1 MPRSG
6 GAVIPMKDEVVILAG
21 VRQPEKEPWEPFA
34 APVLDFLEQ
43 LSREI
48 RGERKK
54 NEQLAAF
61 GFWCRRSHMEEFRK
75 RYEDGR
81 SRLGR
86 GVIFHI
92 PASNVPV
99 LFGYSLVMGLLAGN
113 SCSVRISSKS
123 QEQDQILCRIMDCI
137 LTRPEY
143 KGMRRRISVFSCQRH
158 SLAVREA
165 LSDCAGCVVWGG
177 DRTIMEIR
185 CMRIRP
191 DAVQLNFPDRY
202 SICILDSLQLG
213 NMTEE
218 ELKNLAHRFY
228 NDTYLL
234 DQNACSSPGIVI
246 WNQEEESTE
255 AENARVRWWNAVDE
269 EARSYDL
276 TAHKA
281 MAKYELLCRYAMTLD
296 GETKI
301 SRYGNRLYTMELG
314 DIPSDIDQL
323 RGAFGMFFEYRGDWR
338 KALSRLASG
347 RLQTIT
353 YHGIEEQELV
363 DFVIK
368 NHLFGVHRIVPAG
381 RAADMDPVWD
391 GQDFIAVL
399 SRQIGREAQDAFV

>member
-21 VRQPEKEPWEPFA
+21 VRQQETEPWGPFA

-48 RGERKK
+48 RRERRQ

-75 RYEDGR
+75 RYEDGH

-86 GVIFHI
+86 GVVFHI
-92 PASNVPV
+92 PAANVPL

-123 QEQDQILCRIMDCI
+123 GDQDQILCRIMDGI

-143 KGMRRRISVFSCQRH
+143 KGIRRRISVFSSQRD

-185 CMRIRP
+185 SMPIRP

-202 SICILDSLQLG
+202 SISILDTLQLG
-213 NMTEE
+213 YMTEE

-234 DQNACSSPGIVI
+234 DQNACSSPVFVI
-246 WNQEEESTE
+246 WNQKEESKE
-255 AENARVRWWNAVDE
+255 AQNARVRWWNAVAE

-281 MAKYELLCRYAMTLD
+281 MAKYELLCKYAMTMD

-301 SRYGNRLYTMELG
+301 SRYGNRLYTIGVPE
-314 DIPSDIDQL
+314 IPSDTDQL

-338 KALSRLASG
+338 KALTRLASS

-353 YHGIEEQELV
+353 YHGIEEQEIV
-363 DFVIK
+363 DFVLK

-399 SRQIGREAQDAFV
+399 SRQIGREA

>member
-6 GAVIPMKDEVVILAG
+6 GAVIPMKDEVIILAG
-21 VRQPEKEPWEPFA
+21 VRQTETEPWEPFA

-48 RGERKK
+48 RRERRQ

-75 RYEDGR
+75 RYEDGH

-92 PASNVPV
+92 PAANVPL

-123 QEQDQILCRIMDCI
+123 REQDQILCRIMDRI

-143 KGMRRRISVFSCQRH
+143 KGMRRRISVFSSQRD

-165 LSDCAGCVVWGG
+165 LSGCAGCVVWGG
-177 DRTIMEIR
+177 DRTISEIR
-185 CMRIRP
+185 SMPIRP
-191 DAVQLNFPDRY
+191 DVVQLNFPDRY
-202 SICILDSLQLG
+202 SISILDTLQLG
-213 NMTEE
+213 YMTEE

-234 DQNACSSPGIVI
+234 DQNACSSPVFVI
-246 WNQEEESTE
+246 WNQKEESKE
-255 AENARVRWWNAVDE
+255 AQNARVHWWNAVAE

-281 MAKYELLCRYAMTLD
+281 MAKYELLCKYAMTMD

-301 SRYGNRLYTMELG
+301 SRYGNRLYTIGVPE
-314 DIPSDIDQL
+314 IPSDTDQL

-338 KALSRLASG
+338 KALTRLASS

-353 YHGIEEQELV
+353 YHGIEEQEIV
-363 DFVIK
+363 DFVLK

-399 SRQIGREAQDAFV
+399 SRQIGREA

>member
-1 MPRSG
+1 
-6 GAVIPMKDEVVILAG
+6 MKDEVVILAG
-21 VRQPEKEPWEPFA
+21 VRQPEAEPWELFA
-34 APVLDFLEQ
+34 APVLEFLGQ
-43 LSREI
+43 LSSEI
-48 RGERKK
+48 RRERKQY
-54 NEQLAAF
+54 EQLAAF
-61 GFWCRRSHMEEFRK
+61 GFWCRRSHMEEFGK

-92 PASNVPV
+92 PAANVPV

-113 SCSVRISSKS
+113 SCSVRISSKC

-137 LTRPEY
+137 LKRPEY
-143 KGMRRRISVFSCQRH
+143 KGMRRRISVFSSQRD

-165 LSDCAGCVVWGG
+165 LSGCAGCVVWGG

-185 CMRIRP
+185 SMPIRP

-202 SICILDSLQLG
+202 SICILNTLQLG
-213 NMTEE
+213 YMTEE
-218 ELKNLAHRFY
+218 ELKYLARRFY

-234 DQNACSSPGIVI
+234 DQNACSSPVFVI
-246 WNQEEESTE
+246 WNQEEESKE
-255 AENARVRWWNAVDE
+255 AENARVRWWNAVAG

-281 MAKYELLCRYAMTLD
+281 MIKYELLCSYAMTLD

-301 SRYGNRLYTMELG
+301 SRYGNRLYTIRLR
-314 DIPSDIDQL
+314 DIPSNTDQL

-338 KALSRLASG
+338 KALIRLASS

-353 YHGIEEQELV
+353 YHGIEEQEIV

-399 SRQIGREAQDAFV
+399 SRQIGREAQDASV

>member
-6 GAVIPMKDEVVILAG
+6 GAVIPMKDEVIILAG
-21 VRQPEKEPWEPFA
+21 VSQTETEPWEPFA

-48 RGERKK
+48 RRERRQ

-75 RYEDGR
+75 RYEDGH

-92 PASNVPV
+92 PAANIPV

-123 QEQDQILCRIMDCI
+123 GDQDQILCRIMDGI

-143 KGMRRRISVFSCQRH
+143 KGIRRRISVFSSQRD

-185 CMRIRP
+185 SMPIRP

-202 SICILDSLQLG
+202 SISILDTLQLG
-213 NMTEE
+213 YMTEE

-234 DQNACSSPGIVI
+234 DQNACSSPVFVI
-246 WNQEEESTE
+246 WNQKEESKE
-255 AENARVRWWNAVDE
+255 AQNARMRWWNAVAE

-281 MAKYELLCRYAMTLD
+281 MAKYELLCKYAMTMD

-301 SRYGNRLYTMELG
+301 SRYGNRLYTIGVPE
-314 DIPSDIDQL
+314 IPSDTDQL

-338 KALSRLASG
+338 KALTRLASS

-353 YHGIEEQELV
+353 YHGIEEQEIV
-363 DFVIK
+363 DFVLK

-399 SRQIGREAQDAFV
+399 SRQIGREA

>member
-21 VRQPEKEPWEPFA
+21 VRQPETEPWEPFA
-34 APVLDFLEQ
+34 VPVLDFLEQ

-48 RGERKK
+48 RRERRQ

-86 GVIFHI
+86 GVVFHV
-92 PASNVPV
+92 PAANVPV

-123 QEQDQILCRIMDCI
+123 REQDQILCRILDRI

-143 KGMRRRISVFSCQRH
+143 KGLRRRISVFSSQRN
-158 SLAVREA
+158 SLAVRDA
-165 LSDCAGCVVWGG
+165 LLGCAGCVVWGG
-177 DRTIMEIR
+177 DRTISEIR
-185 CMRIRP
+185 SMPIRP

-202 SICILDSLQLG
+202 SISILDTLQLG
-213 NMTEE
+213 YMTEE

-234 DQNACSSPGIVI
+234 DQNACSSPVFVI
-246 WNQEEESTE
+246 WNQKEESKE
-255 AENARVRWWNAVDE
+255 AQNARERWWNAVAE

-281 MAKYELLCRYAMTLD
+281 MAKYELLCKHAMTMD

-301 SRYGNRLYTMELG
+301 SRYGNRLYTIG
-314 DIPSDIDQL
+314 VPDIPSDTDQL
-323 RGAFGMFFEYRGDWR
+323 RGAFGMFFEYWGDWR
-338 KALSRLASG
+338 KALTRLASG

-353 YHGIEEQELV
+353 YHGIEEQEIV
-363 DFVIK
+363 DFVLK

>member
-21 VRQPEKEPWEPFA
+21 VRQPEAEPWEPFA
-34 APVLDFLEQ
+34 APALDFLEQ

-48 RGERKK
+48 RRERRQY
-54 NEQLAAF
+54 EQLAAF
-61 GFWCRRSHMEEFRK
+61 GFWCRRSHMEEFKK

-123 QEQDQILCRIMDCI
+123 REQDQILCRIMDRI
-137 LTRPEY
+137 LLRPEY
-143 KGMRRRISVFSCQRH
+143 KRMRRRISVFSSQRD
-158 SLAVREA
+158 STAVREA
-165 LSDCAGCVVWGG
+165 LSGCAGCVVWGG
-177 DRTIMEIR
+177 DSTIMEIR
-185 CMRIRP
+185 SMPIRP

-202 SICILDSLQLG
+202 SICILDTLQLG
-213 NMTEE
+213 YMTEE
-218 ELKNLAHRFY
+218 ELKNLARRFY

-234 DQNACSSPGIVI
+234 DQNACSSPVFVI
-246 WNQEEESTE
+246 WNQEEESKE
-255 AENARVRWWNAVDE
+255 AENARVRWWNAVDG
-269 EARSYDL
+269 EARSYEL

-281 MAKYELLCRYAMTLD
+281 MAKYELLCRYAMSLG
-296 GETKI
+296 GEIKI
-301 SRYGNRLYTMELG
+301 SRYGNRLYTMGLG

-323 RGAFGMFFEYRGDWR
+323 RGTFGMFFEYLGDWR
-338 KALSRLASG
+338 KALTRLASG

-353 YHGIEEQELV
+353 YHGIEEQKIV

-368 NHLFGVHRIVPAG
+368 NHLLGVHRIVPAG

>member
-1 MPRSG
+1 
-6 GAVIPMKDEVVILAG
+6 MKDEVVILAG
-21 VRQPEKEPWEPFA
+21 VIQPETEPWEPFA
-34 APVLDFLEQ
+34 APVLDFLGQ
-43 LSREI
+43 LSSEI
-48 RGERKK
+48 RSERKQY
-54 NEQLAAF
+54 EQLAAF
-61 GFWCRRSHMEEFRK
+61 GFWCRRSHMEEFGK

-92 PASNVPV
+92 PAANVPV

-137 LTRPEY
+137 LKRPEY
-143 KGMRRRISVFSCQRH
+143 KRMRRRISVFSSQRD

-165 LSDCAGCVVWGG
+165 ISGCAGCVVWGG

-185 CMRIRP
+185 SMPIRP

-202 SICILDSLQLG
+202 SICILNTVQLG
-213 NMTEE
+213 YMTEE

-234 DQNACSSPGIVI
+234 DQNACSSPVFVI
-246 WNQEEESTE
+246 WNQEGESKET
-255 AENARVRWWNAVDE
+255 ENARERWWNAVAA

-281 MAKYELLCRYAMTLD
+281 MVKYELLCRYAMTLE
-296 GETKI
+296 GENRI
-301 SRYGNRLYTMELG
+301 SRYGNLLYTIRLPYISSG
-314 DIPSDIDQL
+314 IDKL
-323 RGAFGMFFEYRGDWR
+323 RGAFGMFFEYQGDWK
-338 KALSRLASG
+338 KAVTRLAKS

-353 YHGIEEQELV
+353 YHGIEEREIV
-363 DFVIK
+363 NFVIK
-368 NHLFGVHRIVPAG
+368 NHLLGIHRIVPVG
-381 RAADMDPVWD
+381 RAADMDPIWD

-399 SRQIGREAQDAFV
+399 SRQIGRCV

>member
-6 GAVIPMKDEVVILAG
+6 GAVIPMKDEVIILAG
-21 VRQPEKEPWEPFA
+21 VSQTETEPWEPFA

-48 RGERKK
+48 RRERRQ

-75 RYEDGR
+75 RYEDGH

-92 PASNVPV
+92 PAANIPV

-123 QEQDQILCRIMDCI
+123 GDQDQILCRIMDGI

-143 KGMRRRISVFSCQRH
+143 KGIRRRISVFSSQRD

-185 CMRIRP
+185 SMPIRP

-202 SICILDSLQLG
+202 SISILDTLQLG
-213 NMTEE
+213 YMTEE

-234 DQNACSSPGIVI
+234 DQNACSSPVFVI
-246 WNQEEESTE
+246 WNQKEESKE
-255 AENARVRWWNAVDE
+255 AQNARVRWWNAVAE

-281 MAKYELLCRYAMTLD
+281 MAKYELLCKYAMTMD

-301 SRYGNRLYTMELG
+301 SRYGNRLYTIGVPE
-314 DIPSDIDQL
+314 IPSDTDQL

-338 KALSRLASG
+338 KALTRLASS

-353 YHGIEEQELV
+353 YHGIEEQEIV
-363 DFVIK
+363 DFVLK

-399 SRQIGREAQDAFV
+399 SRQIGREA

>member
-6 GAVIPMKDEVVILAG
+6 GAVIPMKDEVIILAG
-21 VRQPEKEPWEPFA
+21 VSQTETEPWEPFA

-48 RGERKK
+48 RRERRQ

-75 RYEDGR
+75 RYEDGH

-92 PASNVPV
+92 PAANVPL

-123 QEQDQILCRIMDCI
+123 REQDQILCRIMDRI

-143 KGMRRRISVFSCQRH
+143 KGMRRRISVFSSQRD
-158 SLAVREA
+158 SMAVREA
-165 LSDCAGCVVWGG
+165 LSGCAGCVVWGG
-177 DRTIMEIR
+177 DRTISEIR
-185 CMRIRP
+185 SMPIRP

-202 SICILDSLQLG
+202 SISILDTLQLG
-213 NMTEE
+213 YMTEE

-234 DQNACSSPGIVI
+234 DQNACSSPVFVI
-246 WNQEEESTE
+246 WNQKEESKE
-255 AENARVRWWNAVDE
+255 AQNARVRWWNAVAE

-281 MAKYELLCRYAMTLD
+281 MAKYELLCKYAMTMD

-301 SRYGNRLYTMELG
+301 SRYGNRLYTIGVPE
-314 DIPSDIDQL
+314 IPSDTDQL

-338 KALSRLASG
+338 KALTRLASS

-353 YHGIEEQELV
+353 YHGIEEQEIV
-363 DFVIK
+363 DFVLK

-399 SRQIGREAQDAFV
+399 SRQIGREA

>member
-6 GAVIPMKDEVVILAG
+6 GAVIPMKDEVIILAG
-21 VRQPEKEPWEPFA
+21 VSQTETEPWEPFA

-48 RGERKK
+48 RRERRQ

-75 RYEDGR
+75 RYEDGH

-92 PASNVPV
+92 PAANIPV

-123 QEQDQILCRIMDCI
+123 REQDQILCRIMDGI

-143 KGMRRRISVFSCQRH
+143 KGIRRRISVFSSQRD

-185 CMRIRP
+185 SMPIRP

-202 SICILDSLQLG
+202 SISILDTLQLG
-213 NMTEE
+213 YMTEE

-234 DQNACSSPGIVI
+234 DQNACSSPVFVI
-246 WNQEEESTE
+246 WNQKEESKE
-255 AENARVRWWNAVDE
+255 AQNARMRWWNAVAE

-281 MAKYELLCRYAMTLD
+281 MAKYELLCKYAMTMD

-301 SRYGNRLYTMELG
+301 SRYGNRLYTIGVPE
-314 DIPSDIDQL
+314 IPSDTDQL

-338 KALSRLASG
+338 KALTRLASS

-353 YHGIEEQELV
+353 YHGIEEQEIV
-363 DFVIK
+363 DFVLK

-399 SRQIGREAQDAFV
+399 SRQIGREA